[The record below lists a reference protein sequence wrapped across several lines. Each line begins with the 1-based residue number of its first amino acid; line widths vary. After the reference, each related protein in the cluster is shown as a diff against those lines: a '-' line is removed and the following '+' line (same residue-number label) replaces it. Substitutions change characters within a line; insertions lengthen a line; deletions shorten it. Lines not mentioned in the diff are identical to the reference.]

1 MKPLIHMIALLT
13 GAPVLGFALYLG
25 LTWTPL
31 FEGVHILFYRGL
43 LLCALSAVLL
53 GAILAVLARW
63 RPIDPMSIVAAA
75 AISLSAN
82 LMFLIVLPVTIDR
95 SISVFL
101 LSEIDAH
108 QASPLTTPQLE
119 DAFVQHYVRDM
130 RQIDRRVAEQTISG
144 TISTEG
150 GTIRLTPRGARFLRL
165 ARFLSGPF
173 RTDPRFVGLAP
184 SAPPTPD
191 QVVK

>member
-1 MKPLIHMIALLT
+1 MSPLLRTLVLLVA
-13 GAPVLGFALYLG
+13 APILGFALYLG

-31 FEGVHILFYRGL
+31 FENVHILFYRGL
-43 LLCALSAVLL
+43 LLCGLSAVLL
-53 GAILAVLARW
+53 GVFLAVAGRW
-63 RPIDPMSIVAAA
+63 RPIEPIAIIAAA
-75 AISLSAN
+75 ALSLSAN

-101 LSEIDAH
+101 LAEIDAH
-108 QASPLTTPQLE
+108 QASPLTTRQLE
-119 DAFVQHYVRDM
+119 AAFVQHYVHDM

-144 TISTEG
+144 TISAEDG
-150 GTIRLTPRGARFLRL
+150 KIRLTPRGQRFLRL
-165 ARFLSGPF
+165 ARFLAEPF

-184 SAPPTPD
+184 PAD

>member
-1 MKPLIHMIALLT
+1 MKPLFAMLALLV

-43 LLCALSAVLL
+43 LLCALSALL
-53 GAILAVLARW
+53 LAAILALLARW
-63 RPIDPMSIVAAA
+63 RPIEPMSIIAAA

-108 QASPLTTPQLE
+108 QASPLTTRQLE
-119 DAFVQHYVRDM
+119 AAFVRHYVRDM
-130 RQIDRRVAEQTISG
+130 HQIDRRVAEQTVSG

-150 GTIRLTPRGARFLRL
+150 GRIRLTPRGERFLRL

-184 SAPPTPD
+184 STSPPD
-191 QVVK
+191 RVVK